1 MELGGRQTGFGA
13 APRQAPVPMYP
24 STRGMAEPPAG
35 LGSHYPIP
43 AGQSASGP
51 GRYWW
56 AIALGAVVV
65 LAGIGFG
72 VWALAGRA
80 LEASGPRGQ
89 LVNGLDLS
97 YQVPADWKTGPKDV
111 ADWPHKT
118 TPDGFASSATLDC
131 DGAPHARA
139 RIGVVL
145 MFRGDG
151 RELRGEDV
159 VTQLGPDFAA
169 QFYGMNATVKA
180 SPATTV
186 EVDGVSTS
194 KSVVA
199 VRQTS
204 GCGLQGQVVLLA
216 VPYSLPSETGAKT
229 VRLLVVQRDTAG
241 GGTDAPPLVKDQGI
255 KTLLTSI
262 RINRK

>member
-1 MELGGRQTGFGA
+1 
-13 APRQAPVPMYP
+13 
-24 STRGMAEPPAG
+24 MAEPPAG
-35 LGSHYPIP
+35 LGAHYPIP
-43 AGQSASGP
+43 TGQVVSGL

-72 VWALAGRA
+72 VWALAGRT
-80 LEASGPRGQ
+80 LGSGGTQGQ
-89 LVNGLDLS
+89 LVNGYDLS
-97 YQVPADWKTGPKDV
+97 YRVPVDWRQGQKDV

-118 TPDGFASSATLDC
+118 TPEGFASGATLDC
-131 DGAPHARA
+131 DGIPHPRA
-139 RIGVVL
+139 RVGVVL
-145 MFRGDG
+145 MFRSDG

-159 VTQLGPDFAA
+159 VTQLGPSFAE

-180 SPATTV
+180 SPATSIQ
-186 EVDGVSTS
+186 VDGVTTS

-204 GCGLQGQVVLLA
+204 GCGLQGQIVLLA
-216 VPYSLPSETGAKT
+216 VPYSISSETGAKT
-229 VRLLVVQRDTAG
+229 VRLLVVQRDLAG
-241 GGTDAPPLVKDQGI
+241 GGSDAPALVKDQGI
-255 KTLLTSI
+255 KTLLTSV